1 MLAGGGRNGEVG
13 LWDVAAGRHQVLPH
27 LHKGMVYF
35 LAFSPD
41 GGTLASGDDDTEVRL
56 WDVAS
61 AQPGAVLNDGN
72 WRRLPGLRDP
82 GFILFMTF
90 PPEGGAVVTYGSRY
104 AVRRWE
110 VGSGKLESTLH
121 LESDHMKYVGSLAF
135 SPDGKSLAS
144 TGRDYTVRLWDVEGR
159 RLRTVLHG
167 HGRNVYVVAFSP
179 DGSLLAS
186 GEHRLGVR
194 LWDVGS
200 GRHLEPPLE
209 AARRQSL
216 KWPSRRTAQAWPTP
230 QGGVR
235 SFCGRWPM
243 PG

>member
-1 MLAGGGRNGEVG
+1 MWLPAGIRSCRI
-13 LWDVAAGRHQVLPH
+13 A
-27 LHKGMVYF
+27 HKGMVYF
-35 LAFSPD
+35 LAFTPD

-61 AQPGAVLNDGN
+61 AQPGASFKED
-72 WRRLPGLRDP
+72 WRRIAGRRHPGR
-82 GFILFMTF
+82 ILSVAFR
-90 PPEGGAVVTYGSRY
+90 PEGGAVVSFGSPY
-104 AVRRWE
+104 EVRRWDVE
-110 VGSGKLESTLH
+110 SGQLEAILS
-121 LESDHMKYVGSLAF
+121 LETEHMEYVESVAF

-144 TGRDYTVRLWDVEGR
+144 TGYDNAVRLWDVEGR
-159 RLRTVLHG
+159 RLRTVLYG
-167 HGRNVYVVAFSP
+167 HWRRVLAVAFSP

-186 GEHRLGVR
+186 GNTALVSGCGT
-194 LWDVGS
+194 LAAVGTW
-200 GRHLEPPLE
+200 RPPLE